1 MGKSVKMAASWLS
14 LTIFV
19 LFHQESLAQNPCQD
33 MTVADCTLRPDN
45 IIGTFPFPIAEICES
60 SCDTADTCMFWR
72 FFKNDTVTECLHLGT
87 NYHQDCLTFAG
98 PTLGDIVAC
107 TEVDLATCSAYIGE
121 ECEYSGDRLEDFEP
135 QPGQLP
141 ALQPARRGR
150 CPLRDMEFTIL
161 SLMASLRSVCS
172 TPPSRLTAA
181 SLEDQGTPLP
191 LQSARKLLLLT
202 ANSI

>member
-1 MGKSVKMAASWLS
+1 MGSLPKSVKMAASLLS

-45 IIGTFPFPIAEICES
+45 IIGTFPFPVAEICES
-60 SCDTADTCMFWR
+60 SCVTADTCMFWR
-72 FFKNDTVTECLHLGT
+72 FFKNDTVTECLHLST

-107 TEVDLATCSAYIGE
+107 TEVDLTTCSAYIKE

-135 QPGQLP
+135 QPGQVASIAACQAWAMPLEGYGVHYFVFDGITEECMLYST
-141 ALQPARRGR
+141 LQVR
-150 CPLRDMEFTIL
+150 IL
-161 SLMASLRSVCS
+161 HKRFI
-172 TPPSRLTAA
+172 
-181 SLEDQGTPLP
+181 
-191 LQSARKLLLLT
+191 KLKT
-202 ANSI
+202 HCHRQQN